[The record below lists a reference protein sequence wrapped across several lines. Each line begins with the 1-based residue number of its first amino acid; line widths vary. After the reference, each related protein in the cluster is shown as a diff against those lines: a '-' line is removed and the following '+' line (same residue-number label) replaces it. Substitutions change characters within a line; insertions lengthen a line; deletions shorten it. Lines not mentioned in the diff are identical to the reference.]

1 MPVFLKRTSCAVIVA
16 NLMAYG
22 LSAVAQEAVAP
33 DTAAVTAAPA
43 PVSAPAPAPA
53 AVEVEVEVR
62 LPSPDAAVAAVPVAV
77 PAAATPASGEAAAP
91 LNITLLPAVAAT
103 PVAAAPIQ
111 LPVSYSRFGP
121 DNVATKEVMDD
132 LRVVRP
138 QATHNAIGQQVVLN
152 VAMMLLSGG
161 RALSFQG
168 VSKENFTGISPEG
181 AVNTARLA
189 NPART
194 LLPAELQQR
203 TSAWLASQDKT
214 RDMKFTGNLVVNS
227 ATWRLVYNSL
237 DPADMGYR
245 LRLET
250 EIFKVRE
257 SSSFFMPK
265 VRAGKTC
272 KYESD
277 ARPMSEWQAG
287 DYQAVVDLAPVAVQ
301 QCATEFT
308 AQLADLLEL
317 N

>member
-1 MPVFLKRTSCAVIVA
+1 MPVSLKRTIGAVIIA
-16 NLMAYG
+16 NLTAG
-22 LSAVAQEAVAP
+22 GSIAFAQEAVTP
-33 DTAAVTAAPA
+33 DTAAVMATPA
-43 PVSAPAPAPA
+43 PVPVA
-53 AVEVEVEVR
+53 AEVR
-62 LPSPDAAVAAVPVAV
+62 LPSPDAPVAAVPVALPV
-77 PAAATPASGEAAAP
+77 VATPASGDAVAP
-91 LNITLLPAVAAT
+91 VTITLLPAVAAT
-103 PVAAAPIQ
+103 PLATASIQ

-121 DNVATKEVMDD
+121 DNVATKEVMDE
-132 LRVVRP
+132 LRVVRQ
-138 QATHNAIGQQVVLN
+138 QATHNAVGQQVVLN

-161 RALSFQG
+161 RALNFQS
-168 VSKENFTGISPEG
+168 VSKDNFAGISPEG
-181 AVNTARLA
+181 AVNTARLT

-194 LLPAELQQR
+194 LLPGELQQR
-203 TSAWLASQDKT
+203 VSTWLAGQDKT

-237 DPADMGYR
+237 DPADTAYR

-265 VRAGKTC
+265 VRAGKPC

-287 DYQAVVDLAPVAVQ
+287 DYQAVVDLAPVAVK
-301 QCATEFT
+301 QCATEFA

>member
-1 MPVFLKRTSCAVIVA
+1 MPVFSKHISCALILA
-16 NLMAYG
+16 NFIACGPLAF
-22 LSAVAQEAVAP
+22 AQEAVAP
-33 DTAAVTAAPA
+33 DTAAV
-43 PVSAPAPAPA
+43 
-53 AVEVEVEVR
+53 
-62 LPSPDAAVAAVPVAV
+62 
-77 PAAATPASGEAAAP
+77 AATPASAP
-91 LNITLLPAVAAT
+91 VAVEVSSTSPGVLVAGTPASGDAIAPVATT
-103 PVAAAPIQ
+103 PVQ

-121 DNVATKEVMDD
+121 DNVAVKEVMDE
-132 LRVVRP
+132 LRVVRQ
-138 QATHNAIGQQVVLN
+138 QATHNAVGQQVVLN

-161 RALSFQG
+161 RALNFQS
-168 VSKENFTGISPEG
+168 VSKDNFAGISPEG
-181 AVNTARLA
+181 AVNTARLT

-203 TSAWLASQDKT
+203 VSAWLAGQDKT

-237 DPADMGYR
+237 DSADTSYR

-265 VRAGKTC
+265 VRAGKSC